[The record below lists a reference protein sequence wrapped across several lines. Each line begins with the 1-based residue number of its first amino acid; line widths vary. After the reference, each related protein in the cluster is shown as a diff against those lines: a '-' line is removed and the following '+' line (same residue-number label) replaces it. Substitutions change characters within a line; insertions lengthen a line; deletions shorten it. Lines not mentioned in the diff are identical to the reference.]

1 MTFKIRPRNKEN
13 RIKYKSSKSILT
25 PNDIAEADSFDN
37 KLNDAIDL
45 IEKVLLDR
53 NLLSERGGKKDPLL
67 IWHIIGTEINRFLEK
82 NHLNRDDEIYFWENL
97 YNRSVLI
104 NKSVPKN
111 KISLARNDFKTAS
124 ILAKYSFEYIN
135 KVGPWALWRE
145 ILSYKVFQD
154 KRIFKWL
161 IRKLIKMPRT
171 RDEARPLLKAIADRF
186 KRIDTFILNKK
197 ELLIK
202 LEEINEK

>member
-1 MTFKIRPRNKEN
+1 MTLKILSRSKKNYTR
-13 RIKYKSSKSILT
+13 YKSSKSILT
-25 PNDIAEADSFDN
+25 PTDIEEADRFDN
-37 KLNDAIDL
+37 KLNNVIDQ

-53 NLLSERGGKKDPLL
+53 RLLSEKGTKKDPLL
-67 IWHIIGTEINRFLEK
+67 IWYIIGTEINRFLKE
-82 NHLNRDDEIYFWENL
+82 NNLNREDEVYFWENL

-104 NKSVPKN
+104 NKNIPKN

-124 ILAKYSFEYIN
+124 ILAKYYSFDYVS

-161 IRKLIKMPRT
+161 IRILIKMPRT

-197 ELLIK
+197 ELLSKLGDIK
-202 LEEINEK
+202 R